1 MRQSLGGMTKPV
13 LAEERS
19 MTEAEIREV
28 FARPKPRATETGT
41 RRSLTPRQRA
51 HVFAKTAGTCHVC
64 GGEAGK
70 GWQAD
75 HVIPHQHGGAHS
87 LDNYLP
93 ICKEC
98 NRLRWSYRPE
108 VLRLMLRL
116 GVYIKHEIRHDT
128 KLGRRL
134 IKLATGRL
142 RRSGKR
148 RVVPV

>member
-1 MRQSLGGMTKPV
+1 MTSIRARKGA
-13 LAEERS
+13 L
-19 MTEAEIREV
+19 MTEAEIRRV
-28 FARPKPRATETGT
+28 FARPKPSRAAGNRRGLT
-41 RRSLTPRQRA
+41 RRQRA
-51 HVFAKTAGTCHVC
+51 YVLAKTAGTCHVC

-108 VLRLMLRL
+108 VLRLMLRF

-134 IKLATGRL
+134 IKLATTRL

-148 RVVPV
+148 RVVAV

>member
-1 MRQSLGGMTKPV
+1 
-13 LAEERS
+13 

-28 FARPKPRATETGT
+28 FARDKRLASPRGT
-41 RRSLTPRQRA
+41 RRTLTPRQRA
-51 HVFAKTAGTCHVC
+51 NVLAKTGGTCHVC
-64 GGEAGK
+64 GSAAGQ

-75 HVIPHQHGGAHS
+75 HVIPHLHGGAHS

-108 VLRLMLRL
+108 VLRLMLRF
-116 GVYIKHEIRHDT
+116 GVYIKREIRNDT

-134 IKLATGRL
+134 IKLATRRL
-142 RRSGKR
+142 RQSGKR
-148 RVVPV
+148 RA

>member
-1 MRQSLGGMTKPV
+1 
-13 LAEERS
+13 

-28 FARPKPRATETGT
+28 FARPKRRVRAATK
-41 RRSLTPRQRA
+41 RRSLTPKQRA
-51 HVFAKTAGTCHVC
+51 YVLAKTAGTCHVC
-64 GGEAGK
+64 GGRVGK

-87 LDNYLP
+87 LDNYLA

-108 VLRLMLRL
+108 VLRLILRF
-116 GVYIKHEIRHDT
+116 GMYIKHEIRHNT

-142 RRSGKR
+142 QRSGKR
-148 RVVPV
+148 RIRRVPRAA